1 MHSNQTAHTNSRQ
14 YPALMLTVINRIA
27 DWFSTIFT
35 SILAVD
41 KITELLIKRAA
52 HELQEGRMV
61 IPEELL

>member
-1 MHSNQTAHTNSRQ
+1 MLPNQTVRTNSRQ
-14 YPALMLTVINRIA
+14 YPALMLTVINHVA
-27 DWFSTIFT
+27 DWFSTIFPSVLT
-35 SILAVD
+35 VD